1 MNGDEFLKGA
11 EDFVGY
17 FYGRTKDEAPWGFSA
32 GSRSLGALDCV

>member
-17 FYGRTKDEAPWGFSA
+17 FYGRTKDEAP
-32 GSRSLGALDCV
+32 